1 MDRHGNSI
9 PTQSAELNSQ
19 VLVHCGETIY
29 GCHDNCI
36 RSHVSRLYVYGISI
50 ISTWFTHNQDAS
62 GESGNE
68 RVFVFT
74 CRGRCSTGVGWRQW
88 SAARPER
95 CGPGRRSLRR
105 SSSDGSVLWHQTA
118 SPALT
123 PAGQQTPARRWSSWF
138 WFSCRRNKKHMFISS
153 FLWILLKVIV

>member
-1 MDRHGNSI
+1 MWPHIDRHGNSI
-9 PTQSAELNSQ
+9 PTQSAELNAQ
-19 VLVHCGETIY
+19 VLVLCGETIH

-50 ISTWFTHNQDAS
+50 ILDSYAS

-74 CRGRCSTGVGWRQW
+74 CRGRCSTGVGWRPW
-88 SAARPER
+88 SAARLEK

-123 PAGQQTPARRWSSWF
+123 PAGQQTPARR
-138 WFSCRRNKKHMFISS
+138 
-153 FLWILLKVIV
+153 